1 METNEASIAQVTR
14 GVSSRPARLES
25 LGTWYVDRYP
35 ALLRFAYLICRDA
48 AVAEDLVQESFVRI
62 HRAWRKAED
71 EGLDAYARRTIVN
84 LNHSRFRRI
93 VRERRALAAMD
104 VEPIHVEQSHDHEML
119 WAAMAELTEQQ
130 RACVALRYYES
141 MTEEETAR
149 VLGISAGSVKRHV
162 FRAMEKMRA
171 KVGEER

>member
-1 METNEASIAQVTR
+1 
-14 GVSSRPARLES
+14 
-25 LGTWYVDRYP
+25 
-35 ALLRFAYLICRDA
+35 
-48 AVAEDLVQESFVRI
+48 
-62 HRAWRKAED
+62 
-71 EGLDAYARRTIVN
+71 
-84 LNHSRFRRI
+84 
-93 VRERRALAAMD
+93 
-104 VEPIHVEQSHDHEML
+104 
-119 WAAMAELTEQQ
+119 MAELTEQQ